1 VCNLFLASV
10 RADQRALGMSMR
22 IERSTVDQVKQRFET
37 LKRKQ
42 AETFT
47 EEGKPLRMCRS
58 QKTAWQIAASFSAS
72 AALFSVRAYSKDSL
86 ASGLPPGLSKPC

>member
-1 VCNLFLASV
+1 
-10 RADQRALGMSMR
+10 MR
-22 IERSTVDQVKQRFET
+22 IERSTVDQIKQRFET

-58 QKTAWQIAASFSAS
+58 RRQLGRKQPFGMHLLPCLLSVQMARTRLRQVCLLVIVKSACTK
-72 AALFSVRAYSKDSL
+72 L
-86 ASGLPPGLSKPC
+86 